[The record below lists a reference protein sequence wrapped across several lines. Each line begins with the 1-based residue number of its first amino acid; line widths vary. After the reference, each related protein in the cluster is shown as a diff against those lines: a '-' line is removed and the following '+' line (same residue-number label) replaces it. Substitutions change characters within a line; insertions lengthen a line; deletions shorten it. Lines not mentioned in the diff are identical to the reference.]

1 MPNLLDLTTLNNT
14 PSWLPCPSP
23 LLPHLPQGHPVVEPI
38 APEPPITQIHHMHL
52 TWHQSPPSITSA
64 SSHAKWYSSSC
75 CSSIPSSLELDVLT
89 IPPSGPYSPLIFLSH
104 HSRACARS
112 PCHNHSTALHG
123 GWELPSVKLPRPFPT
138 LLYHQ
143 SPAVSHLSPHNVI
156 SGSLSPH
163 TLQVH
168 AKIKFIEASSG
179 GRKWGRIPIMRW
191 RITITAV
198 KETGNQA
205 AANHLQL
212 HAHSAHSRWG
222 GGWAIAAAQ
231 VQLSNIFISGGVA
244 EGMFYLSCSSRA

>member
-123 GWELPSVKLPRPFPT
+123 GWELPTVKLPRPFPT

-156 SGSLSPH
+156 SLSPH
-163 TLQVH
+163 TCKNKMH
-168 AKIKFIEASSG
+168 RA
-179 GRKWGRIPIMRW
+179 
-191 RITITAV
+191 
-198 KETGNQA
+198 
-205 AANHLQL
+205 
-212 HAHSAHSRWG
+212 
-222 GGWAIAAAQ
+222 
-231 VQLSNIFISGGVA
+231 VA
-244 EGMFYLSCSSRA
+244 ENGGAYLL